1 MESDPEGNTM
11 QATVAVVD
19 DEEHL
24 REAVVEYLDAA
35 GMRTVSAGNSAD
47 FRAICAHETV
57 DVVILDI
64 AMPGEDGLSLARW
77 LRSRGPRPGIILA
90 TSAGAPVDRIVGL
103 EIGADDYVVKPFD
116 LREMLARVRSV
127 LRRLP
132 SESEAPLAEAIAPP
146 RSSRTVRIGDHM
158 LNLDSRTLF
167 DAAGAPMDLTS
178 MEVDLLAAL
187 AARPHRVLSR
197 AQLLELAHGRGQN
210 ENDRSIDIR
219 VTRLRKKIESDAER
233 PSLIRTVRGEG
244 YMFVPAEG

>member
-1 MESDPEGNTM
+1 M
-11 QATVAVVD
+11 QATIAVVD

-24 REAVVEYLDAA
+24 REAVAEYIENAGFKTVAA
-35 GMRTVSAGNSAD
+35 GTGAE
-47 FRAICAHETV
+47 FREIAARESV

-64 AMPGEDGLSLARW
+64 AMPGEDGLSIARW

-90 TSAGAPVDRIVGL
+90 TSAGEAIDKIVGL
-103 EIGADDYVVKPFD
+103 EIGADDYVVKPYD

-132 SESEAPLAEAIAPP
+132 SADEAPTVAPTAP
-146 RSSRTVRIGDHM
+146 AKPAKTQRIGPHV

-167 DAAGAPMDLTS
+167 DEAGAPLDLTS
-178 MEVDLLAAL
+178 MEIDLLAAL

-197 AQLLELAHGRGQN
+197 SQLLELAHGRAQH

-219 VTRLRKKIESDAER
+219 VTRLRKKIEADPDHPA
-233 PSLIRTVRGEG
+233 LIRTVRGEG